1 MDHQLFAAFE
11 FEKEMLVFEISCAL
25 FQTYKATDMMDEVSG
40 KHISKETEKKA
51 VKRLKRNE
59 GRPNPIIISLI

>member
-1 MDHQLFAAFE
+1 
-11 FEKEMLVFEISCAL
+11 MLVFEISCAL
-25 FQTYKATDMMDEVSG
+25 FQTYKATDMMDDVSG